1 MHYVGDL
8 MLLVIQYGVGVWTL
22 SRVEESKLIM
32 AEITSLKVSVS
43 NRIRNMTVK
52 ESIEINKTS
61 WTLWRK
67 CN

>member
-22 SRVEESKLIM
+22 SRVEESKLLM
-32 AEITSLKVSVS
+32 AEITSLKVDVS

>member
-52 ESIEINKTS
+52 ESVEINKTS
-61 WTLWRK
+61 WTLEEM
-67 CN
+67 